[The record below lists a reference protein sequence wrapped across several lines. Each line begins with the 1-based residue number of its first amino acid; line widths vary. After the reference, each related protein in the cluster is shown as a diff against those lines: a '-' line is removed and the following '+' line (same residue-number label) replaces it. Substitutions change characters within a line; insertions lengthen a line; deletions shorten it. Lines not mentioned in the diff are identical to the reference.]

1 MLFYGINLTIIA
13 AILIYSLTLL
23 IGLFGNY
30 WVVASV
36 MRTTKKG
43 VGGIGGSHHS
53 GMPSVISPS
62 DRLR

>member
-1 MLFYGINLTIIA
+1 MLFNINITLIA
-13 AILIYSLTLL
+13 TILIYSLTLL
-23 IGLFGNY
+23 IGLFGNC

-53 GMPSVISPS
+53 GMPSVSPS